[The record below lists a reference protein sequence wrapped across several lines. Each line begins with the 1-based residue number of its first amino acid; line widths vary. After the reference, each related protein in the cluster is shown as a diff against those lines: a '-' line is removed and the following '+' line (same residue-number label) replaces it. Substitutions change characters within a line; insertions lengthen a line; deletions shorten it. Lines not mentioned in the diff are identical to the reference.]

1 MVWGSVVWEEDEE
14 DITLASPQGDLS
26 LCFSSNY
33 LSLVQFFC
41 FWCTYILYWGTD
53 IVYMCVVI
61 YAVTQ

>member
-26 LCFSSNY
+26 LCSSSNY

-41 FWCTYILYWGTD
+41 FWCT
-53 IVYMCVVI
+53 
-61 YAVTQ
+61 